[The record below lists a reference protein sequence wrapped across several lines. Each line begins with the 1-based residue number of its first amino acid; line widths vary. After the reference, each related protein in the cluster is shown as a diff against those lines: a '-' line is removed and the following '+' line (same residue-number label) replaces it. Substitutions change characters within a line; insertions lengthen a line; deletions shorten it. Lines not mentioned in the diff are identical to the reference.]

1 VKFPDPK
8 TTVTGLLTLGYAAWC
23 VYDWLLG
30 SGDPDTAR
38 QAILAAL
45 AGIGLIVAKDSK

>member
-8 TTVTGLLTLGYAAWC
+8 TTSTGLLALAYAAWC
-23 VYDWLLG
+23 VYDWLAG

-45 AGIGLIVAKDSK
+45 AGIGLVLAKDAK